1 MNAIL
6 LGAACFGAFAV
17 FVTRDPHQVEAARME
32 AARAT
37 VVQEQ
42 PDVGSMTRTITVD
55 PRTGEETEINVIAFV
70 D

>member
-6 LGAACFGAFAV
+6 LGAACLGAFAV
-17 FVTRDPHQVEAARME
+17 FVTRDPHQVESARME
-32 AARAT
+32 TARAA

-42 PDVGSMTRTITVD
+42 PDVGSMTRTITLD